1 MVIIKI
7 LCDHRTVSL
16 DQVTVM
22 SLINHCCISHSRLQ
36 VVWLQVQ
43 DLSFYYPITAN
54 ANVIFLLIIAGGL
67 MVGIVTWYQ
76 LATNKII
83 SCTYLSKYLWTEYVF
98 YCSEMWLKTL
108 LKMFWKL
115 I

>member
-1 MVIIKI
+1 MCVCVCVCVCVCRCAGGDTWFGSDNSNNWDMVIIKI

-67 MVGIVTWYQ
+67 MVGIVLGT
-76 LATNKII
+76 
-83 SCTYLSKYLWTEYVF
+83 S
-98 YCSEMWLKTL
+98 
-108 LKMFWKL
+108 
-115 I
+115 